1 MSETTHSDLRATWKS
16 IKILSTA
23 LAIAAC
29 LFVLAALLLNQFWG
43 TMQPEWNAYRTWILA
58 GLALLSFLMLLSGR
72 MAMRKQLQ
80 MALEPQ
86 RTLAEKLQHYRVG
99 LLMDM
104 ANKEF
109 IIILSAIIFL
119 MTGDFAYLAFAAVM
133 LGFMLAARPQ
143 KAKLPSVLQ
152 LSQQEIL
159 ELE

>member
-1 MSETTHSDLRATWKS
+1 MSETSHSELRATWKS
-16 IKILSTA
+16 IRILSIA

-29 LFVLAALLLNQFWG
+29 LFVLVALLLNQFWG

-58 GLALLSFLMLLSGR
+58 GLALLSFLLLLSGR

-109 IIILSAIIFL
+109 VIIISAIIFL
-119 MTGDFAYLAFAAVM
+119 MTGDFTFLAFAAVM
-133 LGFMLAARPQ
+133 IGFMLAARPQ
-143 KAKLPSVLQ
+143 KAKLHYLLQ
-152 LSQQEIL
+152 LSQQEIS

>member
-1 MSETTHSDLRATWKS
+1 
-16 IKILSTA
+16 
-23 LAIAAC
+23 
-29 LFVLAALLLNQFWG
+29 
-43 TMQPEWNAYRTWILA
+43 
-58 GLALLSFLMLLSGR
+58 

-86 RTLAEKLQHYRVG
+86 RTLAEKLQYYRVG

-143 KAKLPSVLQ
+143 KSKLQSILQ
-152 LSQQEIL
+152 LSQQEIS

>member
-1 MSETTHSDLRATWKS
+1 VSDTTHNELRGTWKS
-16 IKILSTA
+16 IKILSIA
-23 LAIAAC
+23 LAIAAS
-29 LFVLAALLLNQFWG
+29 LFVLVALLLNQFWG

-86 RTLAEKLQHYRVG
+86 RTLAEKLQYYRVG

-143 KAKLPSVLQ
+143 KSKLQSILQ